1 MERTS
6 DVALTFW
13 WLLDID
19 LLFTSSLQHR
29 VLVLRLSVYVTKR
42 DTRTKERKRTERE
55 KKIVIVSEIKCSRH

>member
-19 LLFTSSLQHR
+19 LLFTPGLQHR
-29 VLVLRLSVYVTKR
+29 VLVLGLSVYVTE
-42 DTRTKERKRTERE
+42 TQ
-55 KKIVIVSEIKCSRH
+55 